1 MRVVK
6 LLVAAGLVWSLYW
19 AASAW
24 GLRSGIAQWFDEQE
38 RQGWLAEYAALESSG
53 FPTAHRTRILHPTL
67 ADPGTGAAWS
77 ADWISLYSLP
87 LKPQEVTLQFTPAPQ
102 RLSHFDKT
110 AVLQVADMQA
120 DLQLA
125 PGSAMSLERM
135 SLQAAE
141 WKISRAGKVL
151 LSAPA
156 FALDMT
162 RTGDTESYRI
172 SARAETLTP
181 RGRLQ
186 RMLIAAEDLPP
197 SLSDVTLAADIL
209 FDTAWDRRA
218 LELRRPQPRRITL
231 TQAEAHWGALAL
243 RASGNVEVDEAGRIS
258 GKVAIRAENW
268 RDMLRMAER
277 SGLLPTRLRS
287 GTERILA
294 VLAEMHG
301 REQDLD
307 IALSFS
313 DGQMFLGPLPLGT
326 APRITLY

>member
-24 GLRSGIAQWFDEQE
+24 GLRSGIAQWFGEQE

-87 LKPQEVTLQFTPAPQ
+87 LKPQEVTLQFPPAPQ
-102 RLSHFDKT
+102 RLSHYDKT
-110 AVLQVADMQA
+110 AVLQAADLQA

-156 FALDMT
+156 FSLDMT

-186 RMLIAAEDLPP
+186 RMLISAEELPP
-197 SLSDVTLAADIL
+197 SLTDVTLAADVL
-209 FDTAWDRRA
+209 FDTAWDRRV

-231 TQAEAHWGALAL
+231 TQAEAHWGTLAL
-243 RASGNVEVDEAGRIS
+243 RANGSVDVDEAGRMS
-258 GKVAIRAENW
+258 GKVDIRAENW
-268 RDMLRMAER
+268 RGLLRLAER
-277 SGLLPTRLRS
+277 SGLLPARLRS
-287 GTERILA
+287 GTERILGL
-294 VLAEMHG
+294 LAQMHG